1 MREKYWTGVRPQSN
15 RILLILLPLVITMA
29 VGLIVGIRLA
39 GHGGAALRLT
49 SRGSG
54 APTPTAQHS
63 GHQTGPAVR
72 PTAAAPA
79 ASPGVSSPG
88 AASPG
93 APGPGGS
100 PSP

>member
-15 RILLILLPLVITMA
+15 RIMLILLPLVITMA

-39 GHGGAALRLT
+39 GHGDATLRLT

-63 GHQTGPAVR
+63 GQPGGPTVR
-72 PTAAAPA
+72 STAPA
-79 ASPGVSSPG
+79 ATPSPG
-88 AASPG
+88 AATPG
-93 APGPGGS
+93 AT

>member
-15 RILLILLPLVITMA
+15 RIMLILLPLVITMA

-39 GHGGAALRLT
+39 GHGGGTLRLT

-63 GHQTGPAVR
+63 GRRTGPAVP
-72 PTAAAPA
+72 PTAPAPA
-79 ASPGVSSPG
+79 PSPG

-93 APGPGGS
+93 AVT

>member
-15 RILLILLPLVITMA
+15 RIMLILLPLVITMA

-39 GHGGAALRLT
+39 GHGAATLRLT

-63 GHQTGPAVR
+63 GRQAGPTVRPTGPA
-72 PTAAAPA
+72 PTP
-79 ASPGVSSPG
+79 SPG
-88 AASPG
+88 AAT
-93 APGPGGS
+93 PGGT